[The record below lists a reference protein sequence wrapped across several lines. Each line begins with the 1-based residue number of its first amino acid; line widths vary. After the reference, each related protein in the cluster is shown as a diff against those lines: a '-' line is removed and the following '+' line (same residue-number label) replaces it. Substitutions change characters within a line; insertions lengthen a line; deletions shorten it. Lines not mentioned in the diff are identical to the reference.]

1 MTTVVTYPFLLVAG
15 FNSQPQKRHLTNML
29 RQPLTRRATHSP
41 PGRVGQCSAMQ
52 RNATAKSYCLHT
64 YLKGPF
70 SLRLYCFRSWSNRP
84 SASKSLS
91 ALHRSEAVVVMALI
105 GAALGATALFSSL
118 ALKTHNLTPGFSS
131 CPLVSFNQWLLVPTT
146 VPTTLPA
153 LSVTSCTCKAIIV
166 KTSSLTSSRRC

>member
-29 RQPLTRRATHSP
+29 WQPLTRRATHSP
-41 PGRVGQCSAMQ
+41 PGRVGQCNAMQ
-52 RNATAKSYCLHT
+52 RNATAKSYCLHS

-84 SASKSLS
+84 LASKSLS

-131 CPLVSFNQWLLVPTT
+131 CPLVSFNQWF
-146 VPTTLPA
+146 LPHC
-153 LSVTSCTCKAIIV
+153 LPHY
-166 KTSSLTSSRRC
+166 LR